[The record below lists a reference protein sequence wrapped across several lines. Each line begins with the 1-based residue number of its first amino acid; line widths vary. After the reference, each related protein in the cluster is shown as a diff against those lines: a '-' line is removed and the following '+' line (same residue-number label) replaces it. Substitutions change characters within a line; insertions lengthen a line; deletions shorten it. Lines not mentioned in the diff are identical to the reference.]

1 MDKADTDALKKTK
14 GVLSVINAG
23 GQYQV
28 VIGPDVPQ
36 VYQEV
41 VALGNF
47 EIAKPVDA
55 PADEPKKKQSKLSS
69 VLEYIAS
76 MFQPIIPAITGAGLL
91 KALMAL
97 GTVTGL
103 LDSASQTYIILNAIA
118 DSAFYS
124 CPSCWA
130 ALPPRPS
137 NATSMWP
144 WLWAAC
150 WSTPALW
157 T

>member
-1 MDKADTDALKKTK
+1 MDYKQLAAVILEKVGGKENVDKVLHCATRLRFTLKDVDKADTDALKKTK

-55 PADEPKKKQSKLSS
+55 PADEPKKKQRSEERRVGKECRS
-69 VLEYIAS
+69 
-76 MFQPIIPAITGAGLL
+76 
-91 KALMAL
+91 
-97 GTVTGL
+97 
-103 LDSASQTYIILNAIA
+103 
-118 DSAFYS
+118 
-124 CPSCWA
+124 
-130 ALPPRPS
+130 R
-137 NATSMWP
+137 
-144 WLWAAC
+144 
-150 WSTPALW
+150 WSPYH
-157 T
+157 